1 LLKTSSLS
9 LRELQLIIKQ
19 AVDALPDTYWVTA
32 EISELRESAAGHCF
46 LELVQKDEGSEQLE
60 AKVSANIWANVYRM
74 VKDYFASETGMA
86 LDRGMKVLVRVAVQ
100 YHELYGLRLN
110 ILDIDAAYTVG
121 EVALLRKNTVAQ
133 LRTDGVFDMNRLL
146 ELPPLPRSVA
156 IISSESA
163 AGYGDFMQ
171 QLHNNRYG
179 YTFRT
184 ALFQATVQGKDA
196 EPSIIGALDQ
206 VYERASEFD
215 VVAILRGGGSQSD
228 LSCFDSYA
236 LASNVAQFPL
246 PVITGIGHDRD
257 VSVVDMVAHASLKTP
272 TAAAEFLV
280 EKMAA
285 QEAAIE
291 ALQKAL
297 RESWDRILTE
307 CRHNLQSFQAT
318 LKLCAQHYMQQERT
332 RTAAYLPQRLLQ
344 AAFQSIAHQRLA
356 LDRLDG
362 ELKLADPAAILQRGY
377 SITLRNGALL
387 RSAKGVKRGDR
398 IETILSDGKVA
409 SCALED
415 E

>member
-1 LLKTSSLS
+1 MKTPSIS
-9 LRELQLIIKQ
+9 LREIQLIIKQ
-19 AVDALPDTYWVTA
+19 AIDALPDTYWVAA
-32 EISELRESAAGHCF
+32 EINELRESAAGHCF

-74 VKDYFASETGMA
+74 LKDYFASETGME
-86 LDRGMKVLVRVAVQ
+86 LGKGMKVLVRVAVQ

-121 EVALLRKNTVAQ
+121 EVALLRNKTIAQ
-133 LRTDGVFDMNRLL
+133 LRTDGVFDMNRAL

-156 IISSESA
+156 VISSEGA

-171 QLHNNRYG
+171 QLHHNSYG

-184 ALFQATVQGKDA
+184 ALFQATVQGRDA
-196 EPSIIGALDQ
+196 EPSIISALEQ
-206 VYERASEFD
+206 IYERAAEFD

-280 EKMAA
+280 EKMAE
-285 QEAAIE
+285 QEARIEELWE
-291 ALQKAL
+291 ALS
-297 RESWDRILTE
+297 ESWRRILTE
-307 CRHNLQSFQAT
+307 CRRNLQSLQVT
-318 LKLCAQHYMQQERT
+318 LKLYAQHYLQQERT
-332 RTAAYLPQRLLQ
+332 RITTYLPQRLTQ
-344 AAFQSIAHQRLA
+344 AAARSIAHRRLA
-356 LDRLDG
+356 LDKLDS
-362 ELKLADPAAILQRGY
+362 ELKLANPATILLRGY
-377 SITLRNGALL
+377 SITLQNGALL
-387 RSAKGVKRGDR
+387 RSAGNVKKGDR
-398 IETILSDGKVA
+398 IETILHNGKVA
-409 SCALED
+409 SSALGD

>member
-1 LLKTSSLS
+1 MKTPSIS

-19 AVDALPDTYWVTA
+19 AIDALPDTYWVAA
-32 EISELRESAAGHCF
+32 EINELRESAAGHCF

-74 VKDYFASETGMA
+74 LKDYFASETGME
-86 LDRGMKVLVRVAVQ
+86 LGKGMKVLVRVAVQ

-121 EVALLRKNTVAQ
+121 EVALLRNKTIAQ
-133 LRTDGVFDMNRLL
+133 LRTDGVFDMNRAL

-156 IISSESA
+156 VISSEGA

-171 QLHNNRYG
+171 QLHHNSYG

-184 ALFQATVQGKDA
+184 ALFQATVQGRDA
-196 EPSIIGALDQ
+196 EPSIISALEQ
-206 VYERASEFD
+206 IYERAAEFD

-280 EKMAA
+280 EKMAE
-285 QEAAIE
+285 QEARIEELWE
-291 ALQKAL
+291 ALS
-297 RESWDRILTE
+297 ESWRRILTE
-307 CRHNLQSFQAT
+307 CRRNLQSLQVT
-318 LKLCAQHYMQQERT
+318 LKLYVQHYLQQERT
-332 RTAAYLPQRLLQ
+332 RITTYLPQRLTQ
-344 AAFQSIAHQRLA
+344 AAARSIAHRRMA
-356 LDRLDG
+356 LDKLDS
-362 ELKLADPAAILQRGY
+362 ELKLANPATILLRGY
-377 SITLRNGALL
+377 SITLQNGAPL
-387 RSAKGVKRGDR
+387 RSAGNVKKGDR
-398 IETILSDGKVA
+398 IETILHNGKVA
-409 SCALED
+409 SSALGD